1 MIINLSKKLNIL
13 VILPARLGSTRL
25 TRKPL
30 LMLAGKP
37 LIAHT
42 YERVLKIFS
51 DVIVATDSNE
61 IGLVCKSLD
70 IPYVITSHKHEN
82 GTLRTLEAYQLLGK
96 EYDYI
101 INVQGDEAFITGDVL
116 APLTRLLEQERPM
129 AATLKAPVPEYDSN
143 SNVFVT
149 TNLKNQALYFSRS
162 PIPNSREGQVQRFQ
176 HVGVYAFTPEA
187 LQTYCSLTP
196 TPLEQEEMLEQL
208 RWMEHGYAWSV
219 ATAPIKPLSIDTA
232 EDFERAKSFIK

>member
-1 MIINLSKKLNIL
+1 MIKNLSRNLNIL

-25 TRKPL
+25 PRKPL

-42 YERVLKIFS
+42 YGRVSKSFS
-51 DVIVATDSNE
+51 DVLVATDSTE
-61 IGLVCKSLD
+61 IGLACKSLD
-70 IPYVITSHKHEN
+70 IPYVITSPKHEN

-96 EYDYI
+96 QYDYI
-101 INVQGDEAFITGDVL
+101 INVQGDEAFITDDVL
-116 APLTRLLEQERPM
+116 APLTRLLEKEQPM
-129 AATLKAPVPEYDSN
+129 AATLKAPIPNYDSN

-149 TNLKNQALYFSRS
+149 TNLNNQALYFSRN
-162 PIPNSREGQVQRFQ
+162 PIPNSREGQAKRFQ

-187 LQTYCSLTP
+187 LKTYCALTP
-196 TPLEQEEMLEQL
+196 TPLEQTEMLEQL
-208 RWMEHGYAWSV
+208 RWMEHGYTWSV
-219 ATAPIKPLSIDTA
+219 ATAPSKPLSIDTP